1 MCWVIDYPFSLLFLL
16 FRWLVKDKWLE
27 LWTGWAKE
35 HSTVDHLKVG
45 RGESM
50 RGTGK
55 LHSTKSFRLIFFFFF
70 FFHNI
75 VVLSSTYDVDFMI
88 WFLKRWYFFQEKQK
102 KIKPLW
108 MSFFLSLENLRVCYI
123 PMFFHLKFTLPI
135 KYSILGF
142 FMFYCFSTL
151 QRFNW
156 TFSHTLGCKA
166 A

>member
-16 FRWLVKDKWLE
+16 FRWLVKDRWLE

-45 RGESM
+45 RGGEYA
-50 RGTGK
+50 GYWK
-55 LHSTKSFRLIFFFFF
+55 IALYKKFSFNLFFFFF
-70 FFHNI
+70 SQHCC
-75 VVLSSTYDVDFMI
+75 VVLDLRCRFYDLV
-88 WFLKRWYFFQEKQK
+88 LKEVVFFSGKTKK

-156 TFSHTLGCKA
+156 TFSHTSGCKEA
-166 A
+166 

>member
-1 MCWVIDYPFSLLFLL
+1 MCWVIDYPLSLLFLL
-16 FRWLVKDKWLE
+16 FRWLVKDRWLE

-35 HSTVDHLKVG
+35 HSTVDHLKAG
-45 RGESM
+45 RGEGM

-55 LHSTKSFRLIFFFFF
+55 LHSTKTFHLIFFFFSQ
-70 FFHNI
+70 HCC
-75 VVLSSTYDVDFMI
+75 VVLDLRCRFYDLV
-88 WFLKRWYFFQEKQK
+88 LKEVVFFSGKTK
-102 KIKPLW
+102 KNQAI
-108 MSFFLSLENLRVCYI
+108 MNVFFLSLENLRVCYI

-156 TFSHTLGCKA
+156 TFFTHIGM
-166 A
+166 

>member
-70 FFHNI
+70 FFPQHCC
-75 VVLSSTYDVDFMI
+75 VVLDLRCRFYDLV
-88 WFLKRWYFFQEKQK
+88 LKEVVFFSGKTK
-102 KIKPLW
+102 KNQAIMNVFFFVAGKFESLLHTHVF
-108 MSFFLSLENLRVCYI
+108 SFEIYTAYKVFNPWI
-123 PMFFHLKFTLPI
+123 FHVLLLFNITKIQLDLFTHI
-135 KYSILGF
+135 G
-142 FMFYCFSTL
+142 M
-151 QRFNW
+151 
-156 TFSHTLGCKA
+156 
-166 A
+166 